1 MSDVNPIDMH
11 VGRRLQA
18 LREAQGMSAEI
29 LVRAVGM
36 SIDRLERLESGRE
49 RINVDDMRR
58 LCEVLGATPADFF
71 RGINDDD
78 ERGLA
83 GDDLPIEEEGRLLLT
98 DFRRIADP
106 KKRRVLMALAA
117 ALAQESGH

>member
-1 MSDVNPIDMH
+1 
-11 VGRRLQA
+11 
-18 LREAQGMSAEI
+18 MSAEI